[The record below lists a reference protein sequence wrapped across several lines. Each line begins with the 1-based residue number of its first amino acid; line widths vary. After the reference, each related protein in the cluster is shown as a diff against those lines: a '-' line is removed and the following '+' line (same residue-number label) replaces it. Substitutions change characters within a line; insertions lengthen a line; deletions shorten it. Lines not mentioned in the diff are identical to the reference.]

1 MMLPVFLFTGF
12 LDAGKTT
19 FLQSMLEDPGFNEGQ
34 RTLVLLCEEGEEEL
48 DPKRFS
54 INNVTIH
61 TVDSVAELTPANM
74 SLWQRKAAA
83 TRIMAVYSVKSAFKA
98 SSFIF
103 EPITHSLPITPA
115 APLLTSTSPGTWSKW
130 IHCSP
135 SAAATTPFA
144 RSTVP

>member
-48 DPKRFS
+48 VPSRFS

-61 TVDSVAELTPANM
+61 TVENLSDLTPNNL
-74 SLWQRKAAA
+74 SL
-83 TRIMAVYSVKSAFKA
+83 
-98 SSFIF
+98 
-103 EPITHSLPITPA
+103 
-115 APLLTSTSPGTWSKW
+115 
-130 IHCSP
+130 
-135 SAAATTPFA
+135 
-144 RSTVP
+144 